1 VLEPLDA
8 MESLAVIT
16 RCRRGQEIGRRRDH
30 FYRIVS
36 GAARKCALMA
46 DGRRQVLDFLLPG
59 DFFGFARSSEH
70 HFFVIEAMIEGTA
83 VARYSRRCLERL
95 AATDP
100 QVAARIRE
108 IAFETISR
116 LERRILALGRMTAL
130 EVGSFLLEMADR
142 SSGKTEEAVLP
153 MSRYDIADYLALAV
167 ETVSRALT
175 DLKHCGAITIVDIH
189 RVKILDRRALEENDR
204 NGGQEQ
210 RDFVTRLRGRVA
222 QG

>member
-1 VLEPLDA
+1 
-8 MESLAVIT
+8 
-16 RCRRGQEIGRRRDH
+16 
-30 FYRIVS
+30 
-36 GAARKCALMA
+36 
-46 DGRRQVLDFLLPG
+46 
-59 DFFGFARSSEH
+59 
-70 HFFVIEAMIEGTA
+70 
-83 VARYSRRCLERL
+83 
-95 AATDP
+95 
-100 QVAARIRE
+100 
-108 IAFETISR
+108 
-116 LERRILALGRMTAL
+116 MTAL
-130 EVGSFLLEMADR
+130 EKVGSFLLEMADR
-142 SSGKTEEAVLP
+142 SSGETEEAVLP